1 MALTQVSSAGIKNAE
16 VKTEDILDAN
26 VTTAKI
32 ADDAITNAK
41 IGANAVASNEL
52 NDACVGTAKI
62 VDDAVTADKLAN
74 SINTD
79 IAAKAVLTGST
90 NNTIT
95 TVTGA
100 NAIQGEANLTYDGSH
115 LSIATDASAEG
126 LKITSTGN
134 TYNEI
139 SFDADRTSANNH
151 LGRIV
156 ANWDGTTV
164 SYISLDAGDD
174 TTNKDDGI
182 IRFHTSASGGNNL
195 ERLRIDSS
203 GRLLAGTTTP
213 GDSGADDLTIATS
226 GGTGITIRSGDTS
239 NGSIYFSDGTSGAPQ
254 YAGFIQYNHGSDN
267 KMYFGAGSSTRFQVE
282 SNGNVKV
289 NDGDL
294 VIGTSGHGI
303 DFSATSDGSGT
314 DSSELFQDYEEG
326 TWVPYFNN
334 VTAGTYGHQ
343 SGRYTKV
350 GRFVY
355 CTGQITIDS
364 GLDNSDGSAIN
375 IGGLPYAGNHAHDS
389 CILQIGR
396 FCGLL
401 TSTTL
406 SNFKNVRFN
415 STSVMFYGGNDSQ
428 LAYNGCNTS
437 GVLQFSFSYQM

>member
-1 MALTQVSSAGIKNAE
+1 MSQTKAQLLDSAYE
-16 VKTEDILDAN
+16 ST
-26 VTTAKI
+26 
-32 ADDAITNAK
+32 
-41 IGANAVASNEL
+41 
-52 NDACVGTAKI
+52 
-62 VDDAVTADKLAN
+62 
-74 SINTD
+74 
-79 IAAKAVLTGST
+79 VLTGST
-90 NNTIT
+90 NNTVT

-100 NAIQGEANLTYDGSH
+100 KNIQGEANLTYDGSH

-139 SFDADRTSANNH
+139 SFDADRTSAGTH
-151 LGRIV
+151 LGRIIS
-156 ANWDGTTV
+156 NWDGNTV
-164 SYISLDAGDD
+164 SYISMDAGDD

-294 VIGTSGHGI
+294 VIGTAGHGI
-303 DFSATSDGSGT
+303 DFSATSGT
-314 DSSELFQDYEEG
+314 GTSELLSDYEEG
-326 TWVPYFNN
+326 TWTPAADTGTVSATYANYIKIGAM
-334 VTAGTYGHQ
+334 VTVFFDLHNFSNTSSSNH
-343 SGRYTKV
+343 
-350 GRFVY
+350 
-355 CTGQITIDS
+355 ILIS
-364 GLDNSDGSAIN
+364 GLPFAPVYPGESTGAVHGERVDAVTIVAWIDPSPQKIGFRQGVGSSNYSYITHSNINDGTDCN
-375 IGGLPYAGNHAHDS
+375 L
-389 CILQIGR
+389 
-396 FCGLL
+396 
-401 TSTTL
+401 
-406 SNFKNVRFN
+406 K
-415 STSVMFYGGNDSQ
+415 SVMTYRTAS
-428 LAYNGCNTS
+428 
-437 GVLQFSFSYQM
+437 